1 MTERYFGR
9 WIGNPQRIIPGTP
22 MPQFLQPVAT
32 IPGTLDVQLS
42 SIWQLLGSARVA
54 EAAAQGT
61 REIVKRQ
68 GDRPLIVRDMIL
80 LPDAP
85 DTMYTPR
92 GLTIGLKNDH
102 TLLFDTDRLTWLAAW
117 HDGFL
122 SRTKSGRLW
131 EWHPEGRRLWVTT
144 HRQPPI
150 VFLGQDGK
158 VASPRE
164 VRERFGHFD
173 ELDFDGAGV
182 RLTYDLNAPKSERDA
197 PIEVAETI
205 RPTNDGWERAIQL
218 VSASLPG
225 HLRPALVVQAPD
237 GSGDRGASSFS
248 WLAGADRVTLRV
260 LDARPDPS
268 TLGDDPTAHLFL
280 FGPTPTAGGTARIQ
294 LSVQPGR

>member
-1 MTERYFGR
+1 
-9 WIGNPQRIIPGTP
+9 
-22 MPQFLQPVAT
+22 
-32 IPGTLDVQLS
+32 
-42 SIWQLLGSARVA
+42 
-54 EAAAQGT
+54 
-61 REIVKRQ
+61 
-68 GDRPLIVRDMIL
+68 
-80 LPDAP
+80 
-85 DTMYTPR
+85 
-92 GLTIGLKNDH
+92 
-102 TLLFDTDRLTWLAAW
+102 
-117 HDGFL
+117 
-122 SRTKSGRLW
+122 
-131 EWHPEGRRLWVTT
+131 VT
-144 HRQPPI
+144 
-150 VFLGQDGK
+150 
-158 VASPRE
+158 SPRE